1 MKDSLDQTDDV
12 MEGNALLNELKE
24 RMVAEE
30 DTDEGRGV
38 TYVFR
43 SAE

>member
-24 RMVAEE
+24 RMVEE
-30 DTDEGRGV
+30 
-38 TYVFR
+38 
-43 SAE
+43 